1 MYLSDSYPSLRFVA
15 ADSEK
20 TCLFGQKNA
29 GTEVRIL
36 EFQIVPFEQFYS
48 LYWLFEF
55 CNICRMYF
63 LTVTSV
69 STPFQPIKLV
79 F

>member
-20 TCLFGQKNA
+20 TCLFGQKNV

-36 EFQIVPFEQFYS
+36 EFSNCSFRTI
-48 LYWLFEF
+48 LWLVLAF
-55 CNICRMYF
+55 
-63 LTVTSV
+63 
-69 STPFQPIKLV
+69 
-79 F
+79 